1 VTPSLPLARL
11 GGPVSNAWLLPDT
24 PAGPV
29 LVDAG
34 FGTAWPGIVAGLR
47 LRGLRVRD
55 LGALILTHRHLDHA
69 ANAMR
74 IQRHGVPVYAHGRDA
89 AMLTGDAAAPPLL
102 GRPGPVAVMCAMENR
117 IPPRLERVTS
127 MADGDVIAGLEVIH
141 APGHTVGSCL
151 LYHRPS
157 GTLFTGDA
165 LINAVPPY
173 VTREALSLPF
183 PDFCDDYPKALD
195 SLRRLVASDLD
206 IRRLCT
212 GHGRERRGPIREAL
226 AALLAAA

>member
-1 VTPSLPLARL
+1 MSDALPLARL
-11 GGPVSNAWLLPDT
+11 GGPVSNAWLLPRT

-69 ANAMR
+69 ANAAR
-74 IQRHGVPVYAHGRDA
+74 IHWHGVPVYAHGRDA
-89 AMLTGDAAAPPLL
+89 ALLTGDATAPPLL
-102 GRPGPVAVMCAMENR
+102 GRPGPVAMMCAMENR
-117 IPPRLERVTS
+117 IPPRLDRVTT
-127 MADGDVIAGLEVIH
+127 MVDGDEVAGLEVIH

-151 LYHRPS
+151 LYHRGS

-183 PDFCDDYPKALD
+183 PDFCDDYAQALD
-195 SLRRLVASDLD
+195 SLRRLVESGLE

-212 GHGRERRGPIREAL
+212 GHGRERTGPIREAL
-226 AALLAAA
+226 SALLAAA